1 MTDTVDVEHAT
12 ALLERL
18 QPLLADEESAQRAQ
32 RAGAPALDDDEVTED
47 ALRAALL
54 RLGAVVSRQTFAYL
68 RWNLEW
74 ARRAT
79 PPTPTPTPD
88 TAATAGVWPVPLRRA
103 LADPRP
109 TVEVEA
115 SALRVPR
122 LMCDDAG
129 ARWVVSEVGAAGA
142 AAPGGDGC
150 LVFAKARERR
160 RQPVYPTGWRS
171 LPNDALSALLPP
183 A

>member
-18 QPLLADEESAQRAQ
+18 QPLLADEARAL
-32 RAGAPALDDDEVTED
+32 RAGAPALDDDDAVTD
-47 ALRAALL
+47 GALRAALL
-54 RLGAVVSRQTFAYL
+54 HLGAVVSRQTFAYL

-74 ARRAT
+74 ARRAA
-79 PPTPTPTPD
+79 PPAPD
-88 TAATAGVWPVPLRRA
+88 AAATAGAWPVPLCRA
-103 LADPRP
+103 PADDHP

-129 ARWVVSEVGAAGA
+129 ARWVVSEVGGAGA